1 LKYYFKPDDSEE
13 PMDEILFDS
22 RSELDKLPFGAV
34 TAGTTVR
41 FGIRTAEA
49 LNITKIRLVIINDFD
64 RQQSE
69 FLLSQVWTERG
80 YARFEGSAAFESK
93 GLFWYYFV
101 AVTDGAERVIE
112 KKANGAGFADAEPRS
127 WQQTVYSPDYTTPEW
142 IMGGA
147 FYHIFVDRFKK
158 TGDRVQKS
166 GTLLRNDWGG
176 VPHYKPDENG
186 EIRNNDFFGGDLDG
200 IIEKLPYLH
209 ELGITCLYLSPIFEA
224 ASNHKYDTADYL
236 KIDPSFGDE
245 DTFHK
250 LCSEAGQLGIKVICD
265 GVFNHTGSDS
275 VYFNRNGTYGDNG
288 AYRSKESPY
297 SEWYTFTEWPDK
309 YDAWWGVKTLPQ
321 VKKECLSFRSFITG
335 ENGVLEKWMSLGAS
349 GWRLDVADELSEGFL
364 RELRKTV
371 KAAKPDALIIGE
383 VWEDASNKV
392 AYGFRRHYFEGEEL
406 DSVMDY
412 PFKDAIIAYVRT
424 GKAELLRE
432 TVESICENY
441 PKPAL
446 YCLMNILGT
455 HDTERILTVLSGNNH
470 STRDE
475 RAAAVLSEDERRRAK
490 SLLRLASALQF
501 TLPGVPCIY
510 YGDEAGLEGYEDPF
524 NRGCYPWGSED
535 SELIDW
541 YRNLLTARRDC
552 PAFSGGDYRALRA
565 EDGIFI
571 FTRYKNCIKAV
582 VAINLSHSDMA
593 LELGKA
599 DRILVKYNC
608 DEDNRCL
615 LLHNEGCVIIETSE
629 L

>member
-1 LKYYFKPDDSEE
+1 ME
-13 PMDEILFDS
+13 EILFDS

-41 FGIRTAEA
+41 FGLRTLEA
-49 LNITKIRLVIINDFD
+49 LNVTAMKLVLINDADGQVSAFV
-64 RQQSE
+64 
-69 FLLSQVWTERG
+69 LAPVWTERG
-80 YARFEGSAAFESK
+80 YSRFEGSFAFESK
-93 GLFWYYFV
+93 GLFWYHFI
-101 AVTDGAERVIE
+101 AIIDGAERVIE
-112 KKANGAGFADAEPRS
+112 KKVNGAGFTSGEPRS
-127 WQQTVYSPDYTTPEW
+127 WQQTVYLPDYTTPEW

-158 TGDRVQKS
+158 TGDRATKS
-166 GTLLRNDWGG
+166 GTNQRNDWGG
-176 VPHYKPDENG
+176 IPYYKPDENG
-186 EIRNNDFFGGDLDG
+186 EIKNNDFFGGNLDG

-209 ELGITCLYLSPIFEA
+209 ELGITCIYLSPIFEA

-245 DTFHK
+245 EIFRR
-250 LCSEAGQLGIKVICD
+250 LCTEAGELGIRVICD

-275 VYFNRNGTYGDNG
+275 VYFNRNGNFGESG
-288 AYRSKESPY
+288 AYRDKASPY
-297 SEWYTFTEWPDK
+297 YEWYNFTEWPDK

-335 ENGVLEKWMSLGAS
+335 ESGALQKWMALGAS

-364 RELRKTV
+364 HELRKTV
-371 KAAKPDALIIGE
+371 KAANPDALIIGE

-392 AYGFRRHYFEGEEL
+392 AYGFRRHYFEGNEL

-412 PFKDAIIAYVRT
+412 PFKDAIIAFMRT
-424 GKAELLRE
+424 AKAEILRE

-446 YCLMNILGT
+446 DCLMNILGT
-455 HDTERILTVLSGNNH
+455 HDTERILSVLSGKNY

-475 RAAAVLSEDERRRAK
+475 RAAAVLSEDERTDAK
-490 SLLRLASALQF
+490 SLLRLATVLQF

-524 NRGCYPWGSED
+524 NRRCYPWGSED
-535 SELIDW
+535 TELIDW
-541 YRNLLTARRDC
+541 YRNLLSVRKDC
-552 PAFSGGDYRALRA
+552 SAFAGGDFRTLRA

-571 FTRYKNCIKAV
+571 FTRYKSAIKAV
-582 VAINLSHSDMA
+582 VAVNMGQGDVSFELSS
-593 LELGKA
+593 A
-599 DRILVKYNC
+599 DRVLIKFNC
-608 DEDNRCL
+608 DENNRSL
-615 LLHNEGCVIIETSE
+615 LLHREGCVLIETSE
-629 L
+629 WCH